1 MEEPDGEGTETKEP
15 LDNFGREQMEDLWK
29 QQVAGLDLDIVM
41 ALEREDFAKALVL
54 RDERATAVN
63 KMRAMGFGVDE
74 PLPEELEPLTAPSLP
89 KSAPPAVV
97 GRGAQRGVA
106 ATSGATGLVQVSPV
120 SLNEIVG
127 SNVISSRPTEDITPE
142 QLYILEEKTAQCLA
156 QGRLSIFADEEVPQ
170 DRFFVLFRDELQ
182 HYRSRSDL
190 HEKPECIPFDSQTVV
205 MMAPSK
211 KFVYTLILASNH
223 FNYTYYLQAFDQS
236 EAMAWFSI
244 IAKQIGLLLRAELD
258 LDTVSSPSPA
268 PSLQNKSAKK
278 KFDKS
283 QMTDI
288 EVMRFCELSANCLA
302 QGRLYKRVKKA
313 EWEEAY
319 VVLRPDVFLYFS
331 GSLSE
336 KPTALALSGKT
347 AVLPVPRSEA
357 EGNMRFN
364 VTFVFLPLGDRGT
377 RHYFAATDDFEGSNW
392 MGLLTRQIAVKII
405 EDKEKAKE
413 LMKLELDKKKAKV
426 GAPYNV
432 RRNFYLDDNLKWKG
446 VNFESIFEITSK
458 LGQGAFGAVYKV
470 RHKVGEFQ
478 LAVKLIEL
486 SKLVPEEVKGESS
499 PLVAA
504 DNVEP
509 ADSNDMTRRRSRT
522 LSFPAGQAVRAE
534 IEILKKC
541 RHPNIVAYYGCVSNP
556 NSAGGRL
563 WLLMD
568 LCEVGAV
575 TGLFGECP
583 ISEGQIAFMMHSVLS
598 ALVYLH
604 ASGIVHK
611 DVKGANILIA
621 KDGQIKLA
629 DFGVS
634 KQLAEE
640 IDVETG
646 KVVYNTT
653 VDLTKPKEN
662 KVVGSPLWMA
672 PEVIHGAA
680 PVPSADIWAL
690 GITAIE
696 IAEGGPPRHKIGQQ
710 RGLRGLLIYIIKSKP
725 PTLSGAGWSPL
736 FHDFI
741 DKCLTVDVT
750 SRWTAAQLLQHEF
763 ITSAPSKRCM
773 LPTIKQY
780 LTNKRAPPEDFI
792 NPALMDG
799 SKSITFNSPFR
810 NRPDPPRKPTHAAPL
825 PPTAS
830 IAAQR
835 SSASLKAPLPSQS
848 SPASSSNSPMTAAV
862 DDRAPPP
869 PPPRPRNSTFA
880 N

>member
-1 MEEPDGEGTETKEP
+1 MEEHEEHPEDVEAAEVKEP
-15 LDNFGREQMEDLWK
+15 VSFGREQMEDIWK

-41 ALEREDFAKALVL
+41 ALEQEDFEKALLL
-54 RDERATAVN
+54 RDEKATAVA
-63 KMRAMGFGVDE
+63 KMRAMGFGDWPRDSVMD
-74 PLPEELEPLTAPSLP
+74 LEPPTSP
-89 KSAPPAVV
+89 KRD
-97 GRGAQRGVA
+97 RGKPRRGVAA
-106 ATSGATGLVQVSPV
+106 ATSGATGLVTVFPV
-120 SLNEIVG
+120 SMNEIAG
-127 SNVISSRPTEDITPE
+127 SNVISSRPAEDITPE
-142 QLYILEEKTAQCLA
+142 QQTVLEEKTAQCLA
-156 QGRLSIFADEEVPQ
+156 QGRLAIFADEEVPQ
-170 DRFFVLFRDELQ
+170 DRFFVLFRDELH
-182 HYRSRSDL
+182 HYKSRSEL
-190 HEKPECIPFDSQTVV
+190 HEKPEHIRFDSQTVV

-211 KFVYTLILASNH
+211 KYVHTLILASNH
-223 FNYTYYLQAFDQS
+223 FNYTYYLQAFDQP
-236 EAMAWFSI
+236 EAMAWFGV
-244 IAKQIGLLLRAELD
+244 IAKQIGLLLREELD
-258 LDTVSSPSPA
+258 LDTASSGVAPA
-268 PSLQNKSAKK
+268 PQKSAKK

-283 QMTDI
+283 QMTDV
-288 EVMRFCELSANCLA
+288 EVMKFCELSANCLA
-302 QGRLYKRVKKA
+302 QGRLYKKVKKA
-313 EWEEAY
+313 EWEETY
-319 VVLRPDVFLYFS
+319 VVLRPDVFLYFT

-347 AVLPVPRSEA
+347 SILPVPRSEA
-357 EGNMRFN
+357 DGNMRFN
-364 VTFVFLPLGDRGT
+364 VTFVFLPIGDRGP

-405 EDKEKAKE
+405 DDKERAKE
-413 LMKLELDKKKAKV
+413 LVKQELDKKKAKV

-432 RRNFYLDDNLKWKG
+432 KRNFYLDDNLKWKG
-446 VNFESIFEITSK
+446 VNFESIFELSTK

-486 SKLVPEEVKGESS
+486 SKLVEESKGEA
-499 PLVAA
+499 PLTA
-504 DNVEP
+504 P
-509 ADSNDMTRRRSRT
+509 ADPAAVGRSRT
-522 LSFPAGQAVRAE
+522 LSLPAGQAVRAE

-541 RHPNIVAYYGCVSNP
+541 RHPNIVAYYGCISNP
-556 NSAGGRL
+556 SPQGGRL

-575 TGLFGECP
+575 TGLFGECT
-583 ISEGQIAFMMHSVLS
+583 ISEGQISFIMHSVLS

-725 PTLSGAGWSPL
+725 PTLSGAGWTPQ

-750 SRWTAAQLLQHEF
+750 ARWTAAQLLQHEF

-780 LTNKRAPPEDFI
+780 LINKKAPAEDFV
-792 NPALMDG
+792 NPSLMDG
-799 SKSITFNSPFR
+799 SRSIAFNSPFR
-810 NRPDPPRKPTHAAPL
+810 NRPDPPRKHNLPPVPTHAAPL
-825 PPTAS
+825 PPS
-830 IAAQR
+830 SPAQR
-835 SSASLKAPLPSQS
+835 AASLRVPLPSHSDPS
-848 SPASSSNSPMTAAV
+848 S
-862 DDRAPPP
+862 DDKEPPP
-869 PPPRPRNSTFA
+869 PPPRTRNHTVA
-880 N
+880 V